1 MQNPSH
7 NSKHLERIVRYG
19 FRVRAVHES
28 ASRFLC
34 RWSIMCDWAVW
45 LIEWVKTDW
54 WTGWLKLTNW
64 LINWFPDLPND
75 WLPHWLGDW
84 LIDWLAD
91 SLTIWLTDLLIATD
105 GQTDWCINWL
115 VTNFSIGWMIYCV
128 LACLLTFSFDGWID
142 RLVWLMFDRFKTL
155 EFGRFD
161 EIVVSWIWCIKNV
174 SLPCY
179 FLLIKLSSPWLL
191 LFHWIFSAGCGIPSR

>member
-1 MQNPSH
+1 MSQ
-7 NSKHLERIVRYG
+7 
-19 FRVRAVHES
+19 
-28 ASRFLC
+28 
-34 RWSIMCDWAVW
+34 
-45 LIEWVKTDW
+45 
-54 WTGWLKLTNW
+54 NW
-64 LINWFPDLPND
+64 LVDRLTVADQLTHQLIS
-75 WLPHWLGDW
+75 WLTKRLAAPLTESERLGDW

-128 LACLLTFSFDGWID
+128 LTCLLTFSFDGWID
-142 RLVWLMFDRFKTL
+142 RLIWLMFDRFKTL

-179 FLLIKLSSPWLL
+179 FLPIKLSSPWLL
-191 LFHWIFSAGCGIPSR
+191 LFHLIFSAGCGIPSR